1 MRDRKKKKRDSRER
15 EARGK
20 QTQRTWQLQEA
31 KAQFSQLVNETIEDG
46 FQTITRNGHPVVV
59 MISQKEFERFQKPKE
74 TIVDFFKRA
83 PFPDLDLD
91 IGRDKDTGREIDL

>member
-1 MRDRKKKKRDSRER
+1 MKRKKRTLQER
-15 EARGK
+15 EERLKHK
-20 QTQRTWQLQEA
+20 QKTWQLQEA

-59 MISQKEFERFQKPKE
+59 MISHKEFQRFQRPKD
-74 TIVDFFKRA
+74 TIVDFFKKA
-83 PFPDLDLD
+83 PFPDLDLE